1 MPKKS
6 EFIKLMEKG
15 EVDDSYNMRG
25 DNVASPRSRLG
36 KGKAVSK
43 SKTGH
48 QAQTEFVEMI
58 NKMFKNT
65 QIEVEPNADTINN
78 IINKKDKKKLN

>member
-1 MPKKS
+1 MKRKND
-6 EFIKLMEKG
+6 I
-15 EVDDSYNMRG
+15 
-25 DNVASPRSRLG
+25 SPRSRLG
-36 KGKAVSK
+36 NGKAVSK

-58 NKMFKNT
+58 NKMFNT
-65 QIEVEPNADTINN
+65 INAQIEVEPNADTINN